1 MNDETD
7 IPKKWVGGVCIYDGK
22 ILLIHRINKKRTSH
36 QEYFVFP
43 GKQTEDDE
51 SIEDAVL
58 EEFANISITVEL
70 GVLMYSKENGS
81 GESEHYYSCS
91 YLLGEPALVKKEE
104 ESEEESDSKQFY
116 TPMWISLSE
125 LDELIVY
132 PEEIKNKII
141 EGMEEGG
148 EIDKIQN
155 IV

>member
-70 GVLMYSKENGS
+70 GDLVYSKEELGD
-81 GESEHYYSCS
+81 ELEYYYTCN
-91 YLLGEPALVKKEE
+91 YLLGEPALVKKEG
-104 ESEEESDSKQFY
+104 ESEEESDPSQFY
-116 TPMWISLSE
+116 TPMWISLNE
-125 LDELIVY
+125 IDELILY
-132 PEEIKNKII
+132 PEEIKHKII
-141 EGMEEGG
+141 EEME
-148 EIDKIQN
+148 
-155 IV
+155 